1 MRNQD
6 HKMIEEILK
15 DYSLQDI
22 LEENDMS
29 DADALLILWEEGYI
43 VLPETLPVTI
53 NRFSEGDSE

>member
-1 MRNQD
+1 
-6 HKMIEEILK
+6 MIEEILK

-22 LEENDMS
+22 LEENDMG

-43 VLPETLPVTI
+43 VLPETLPITI